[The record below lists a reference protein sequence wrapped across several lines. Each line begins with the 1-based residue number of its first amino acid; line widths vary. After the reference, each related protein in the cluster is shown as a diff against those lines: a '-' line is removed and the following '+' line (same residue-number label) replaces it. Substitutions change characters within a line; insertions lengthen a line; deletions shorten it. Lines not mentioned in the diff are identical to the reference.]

1 MKISAKEKLFAAA
14 AVAVLA
20 IVLLIRMNSLYGGEN
35 VDLDGTVSV
44 VTSKA
49 AVSVIEGK
57 IKVKEAVET
66 VVSETEQVEIK
77 SENLQAADLKDDNVQ
92 NKDTQGF
99 IEKEIQTTASGI
111 VVPAKSVIYRD
122 GRLVVVTLDKN
133 NHPQYIDVE
142 VGLKNNKSVQIVK
155 GLEEGQ
161 IYLIEGQQYVEE
173 GREVKILY
181 NMEKTKK

>member
-57 IKVKEAVET
+57 IKVKEAAPAE
-66 VVSETEQVEIK
+66 EKAEGGE
-77 SENLQAADLKDDNVQ
+77 
-92 NKDTQGF
+92 TQGF
-99 IEKEIQTTASGI
+99 VEKEIYTTASGI

-122 GRLVVVTLDKN
+122 RRLVAVTLDKN
-133 NHPQYIDVE
+133 NLPEYTDVE
-142 VGLKNNKSVQIVK
+142 VGLKNDKYVQIVK

-161 IYLIEGQQYVEE
+161 VYLIEGQQYVEE
-173 GREVKILY
+173 GREVKI
-181 NMEKTKK
+181 KK